1 MIYFLHGKD
10 TERSRQKL
18 NELLRFFRSKDS
30 DVSIFKFDEYD
41 FDKERIGELSRAG
54 TLFGGK
60 VVIVFNRIFDDKN
73 ISKIILENIGQ
84 YAESKNIFIF
94 YEEEVDDKIF
104 DVLKKN
110 SAKAQ
115 KFNPPAGGE
124 TKAGKFGAK
133 EYGGYNP
140 FLICDAVG
148 EKNKKKAWLI
158 FQEALLAGVPAEEVF
173 WKVWWQA
180 KNLLLVKTLAEFFQG
195 QTSGSP
201 RGLTFNLEKEAGLH
215 PFVIKKNL
223 GFAKNF
229 SSKELGDFSWK
240 LVNLYHNARRG
251 LADFE
256 IGLEKIIVNF

>member
-18 NELLRFFRSKDS
+18 NELLLFFRFKDEN
-30 DVSIFKFDEYD
+30 VSVFKFDEYD
-41 FDKERIGELSRAG
+41 FEKEKLDELSRSG

-148 EKNKKKAWLI
+148 EKNKKKAWLV

-180 KNLLLVKTLAEFFQG
+180 KNLLLVKTLAEG
-195 QTSGSP
+195 GTK
-201 RGLTFNLEKEAGLH
+201 NIEKEAGLH
-215 PFVIKKNL
+215 PFVVKKNL

-229 SSKELGDFSWK
+229 SFKELGDFSWK
-240 LVNLYHNARRG
+240 LVDLYHNARRG